1 LRSGT
6 LAVVSEIVFPSA
18 KWSVLMETME
28 RDTAYIASQCKFL
41 RRVLGLTQENLA
53 DAAGLTARTIQKVE
67 SGRHSP
73 EVQTL
78 RSIAR
83 SVGFD
88 VAVFN
93 KPTPE
98 QEERQLREMERAL
111 RQTTLVP
118 TSPIKKANDFYSRN
132 RAWHAIMINAEAVE
146 ADDALAL
153 VPSISEWMDNLDGIW
168 EISTAS
174 QRLEYAISIA
184 ALCQELEILGYLT
197 HFGHFR
203 QQHMQDKGALWD
215 VGLISFLPKA
225 EHDGDRYGLVT
236 LDDPWE
242 FPKQDRPKL

>member
-1 LRSGT
+1 
-6 LAVVSEIVFPSA
+6 
-18 KWSVLMETME
+18 METME
-28 RDTAYIASQCKFL
+28 RDTAYISSQCRFL
-41 RRVLGLTQENLA
+41 RKMLGLTQENLA
-53 DAAGLTARTIQKVE
+53 DAAGLTVRTIQKVE

-73 EVQTL
+73 DVQTL

-83 SVGFD
+83 AIGFD

-98 QEERQLREMERAL
+98 QEKRQQEEMERAL
-111 RQTTLVP
+111 RQTALVP

-132 RAWHAIMINAEAVE
+132 KAWHAIVINTEAVE
-146 ADDALAL
+146 VDDALAL
-153 VPSISEWMDNLDGIW
+153 AASISEWMDDLDGIW

-174 QRLEYAISIA
+174 QRLEYASSIA
-184 ALCQELEILGYLT
+184 ALCQELEAFGYLT
-197 HFGHFR
+197 HFGQFR
-203 QQHMQDKGALWD
+203 QQHMQDKGMVWN

-242 FPKQDRPKL
+242 IPEQDRPKL